1 MNLHFV
7 LLQARR
13 REDDMAKHELG
24 CITAKLGLQPG
35 ELAVHN
41 VHESPPPLSILKEAD
56 AIIIGGS
63 GDFSVHHVAGQRW
76 VAPCRDF
83 IHETLERNVPGF
95 GICFGHQLLGQ
106 VLGGTVVTDAERTE
120 IGTISLNLTDEAE
133 KDPVFGQLPSS
144 FRAQTGHS
152 DRVVSTPERAILMVS
167 GDTVETQ
174 AFRVRDKEFFSTQ
187 FHPDLTGL
195 EARERYLAYRDKLQ
209 GHAAQQAE
217 TQAAKFKPEKDEG
230 SGLLGHFA
238 AYLRS
243 R

>member
-1 MNLHFV
+1 MDLHFV

-13 REDDMAKHELG
+13 QEDEMASHELT
-24 CITAKLGLQPG
+24 CITHKLGLAPG
-35 ELAVHN
+35 TLDVHN
-41 VHESPPPLSILKEAD
+41 VLESPPPLSILDKTD
-56 AIIIGGS
+56 ALIIGGS

-76 VAPCRDF
+76 VTPCRDF
-83 IHETLERNVPGF
+83 IHEALERNVPGF

-106 VLGGTVVTDAERTE
+106 VLGATVITDAERTE
-120 IGTISLNLTDEAE
+120 IGTINLHVTEAGQQ
-133 KDPVFGQLPSS
+133 DPVFGRLPTS
-144 FRAQTGHS
+144 FHAQTGHS
-152 DRVVSTPERAILMVS
+152 DRVVSTPEKASLMIS

-174 AFRVRDKEFFSTQ
+174 AFRVKGKEFFSAQ

-209 GHAAQQAE
+209 GHAAQEVE

-230 SGLLGHFA
+230 SQLLSFFA
-238 AYLRS
+238 EYLRN